1 MLHKRKSPPA
11 ATGGLG
17 NVITAAIGPDH
28 KSAATGLQ
36 HRRAIWLAR
45 RFRLPLTVAA
55 IVADLHFGE
64 ATRHV

>member
-1 MLHKRKSPPA
+1 MLHKRKARRRRPA
-11 ATGGLG
+11 DFG

-36 HRRAIWLAR
+36 HCRAIWLAR